1 MDLPEDFGP
10 ERDELLRQWERI
22 RELDP
27 QMVIPGHNPPVVLR

>member
-27 QMVIPGHNPPVVLR
+27 HTVIPGTTRRSS